1 MEQAKSVHLCL
12 QGSKRKGSLQKSL
25 HSLQSKR
32 SGFSSSKLRLT
43 EGALPETGRRPGIAA
58 CSQST
63 HSEVSDAP
71 WVCSEGESQL
81 AVTCSGRSGCGAG
94 SRPKGRW
101 NELLRSARLCI
112 AASHAA
118 VPSVPCSA
126 WTGYSGKFTYCTAV
140 VLSGGVP
147 ESFYP
152 PHGSKGGGDVGLGCE
167 RLDLLLVRALL
178 RCAHPGVMRCTRGVQ
193 VPVRQFPS
201 QTTLPPVQC
210 RQAGRAH
217 PPENCEPG
225 VHRTYTCPSRDSPR
239 RPC

>member
-112 AASHAA
+112 AANAA
-118 VPSVPCSA
+118 VPSVPCSPSL
-126 WTGYSGKFTYCTAV
+126 GYCGNL

-147 ESFYP
+147 ESFCP
-152 PHGSKGGGDVGLGCE
+152 PSWIKGGRG
-167 RLDLLLVRALL
+167 
-178 RCAHPGVMRCTRGVQ
+178 RGVGM
-193 VPVRQFPS
+193 R
-201 QTTLPPVQC
+201 TTGSAPRESLAAM
-210 RQAGRAH
+210 R
-217 PPENCEPG
+217 
-225 VHRTYTCPSRDSPR
+225 SPR
-239 RPC
+239 SHALHAWCTGASSSISIADYVATGAMPTSRQSPPARKL

>member
-112 AASHAA
+112 AANAA
-118 VPSVPCSA
+118 VPSVPCSPSL
-126 WTGYSGKFTYCTAV
+126 GYCGNL
-140 VLSGGVP
+140 VLFRRCS
-147 ESFYP
+147 ESFCP

-225 VHRTYTCPSRDSPR
+225 VHRTYICPSRDSPR
-239 RPC
+239 RPCY